1 MARVV
6 LDNLVKRYGPVLAV
20 DHVSLECA
28 DQEFL
33 ALLGPSGCGKTSTMR
48 MIAGLEEI
56 SDGQILIGD
65 RRVNDMPPAER
76 NVAMA
81 FENYGLY
88 PHMTVFANIA
98 YPLRVRGATQEEI
111 VRDVVRVARLLQIER
126 QLDRR
131 PGELSGGVQQR
142 ISLARALVRK
152 PAVFLM
158 DEPISHLDADLR
170 AQMRG
175 ELKRLHQVDG
185 STTIYVTHDQLEA
198 LSMADRIAVMHLGIL
213 QQVATPIEIF
223 ERPANRFVATFIG
236 EPPMNILSS
245 SVQRRDDD
253 VVVMANGH
261 ELVRVP
267 QPLRESVLAAT
278 GGGIGPIDVGVR
290 AANFRLAEPGEPGL
304 PGLVRLR
311 EVLGDFALLS
321 VVAGEQRLR
330 VQVPAH
336 LRVAEDEAISVTP
349 DPQSVHFFDSSTG
362 VAIREAANA

>member
-6 LDNLVKRYGPVLAV
+6 LDNLVKRYGSVLAV
-20 DHVSLECA
+20 DNVSLECA

-56 SDGQILIGD
+56 SGGQILIGE
-65 RRVNDMPPAER
+65 RRVNDLPPAER

-98 YPLRVRGATQEEI
+98 YPLRVRGTGQDEI
-111 VRDVVRVARLLQIER
+111 VRDVLRVAHLLQIER

-170 AQMRG
+170 SQMRG

-198 LSMADRIAVMHLGIL
+198 LSMADRIAVMHLGVL

-236 EPPMNILSS
+236 EPPMNILPA
-245 SVQRRDDD
+245 SVERQGSD
-253 VVVMANGH
+253 VGLLVDGQ
-261 ELVRVP
+261 ELIRVP
-267 QPLRESVLAAT
+267 ERSREAVLAAT
-278 GGGIGPIDVGVR
+278 ERGSGSIDVGVR
-290 AANFRLAEPGEPGL
+290 PAHFRLEQPGSPGL

-311 EVLGDFALLS
+311 EVLGDVALLS
-321 VVAGEQRLR
+321 VVAGAHRLR
-330 VQVPAH
+330 VQVPAS
-336 LRVAEDEAISVTP
+336 LRVREEEAVVLSP
-349 DPQSVHFFDSSTG
+349 DAQSVHFFDASTG
-362 VAIREAANA
+362 VAIREDGNA